1 MNLLE
6 ALNWR
11 YAAKRMTGARVP
23 ETKLNNILEAIR
35 LSASSMGLQPY
46 TILVIQNQDLKK
58 EIFEKAAKQPQI
70 VEASAL
76 LVFAAWD
83 PVTEEQI
90 NEYID
95 HVAEERGVNPDTLE
109 GFRNS
114 IITMVKSRTPEVNF
128 NWAARQA
135 YLALGTGL
143 AAAASEEVDATP
155 MEGFNPE
162 ELDKVLNLPEKG
174 LRSVVIMTLG
184 YRDPERDPLVNV
196 KKVRRQ
202 TEKLFIPIN

>member
-23 ETKLNNILEAIR
+23 ENKLNNILEAIR

-58 EIFEKAAKQPQI
+58 EIFEKAAQQPQI

-90 NEYID
+90 DEYID
-95 HVAEERGVNPDTLE
+95 HVAEERGVNPDTLAD
-109 GFRNS
+109 FRNG
-114 IITMVKSRTPEVNF
+114 IKTMVKGRTPEVNF

-155 MEGFNPE
+155 MEGFSPE

-202 TEKLFIPIN
+202 KEKLFISIN